1 MVAIGAALVFAIAFA
16 LAVGTMAYMFATYR
30 DKMIAALLYQP
41 EPEPEPAPVYAVSV
55 QRKRQAPTA
64 ARAPSAMAMAA

>member
-41 EPEPEPAPVYAVSV
+41 EPEALPAYAVSV
-55 QRKRQAPTA
+55 QRKRQTA
-64 ARAPSAMAMAA
+64 AKVARTPSIMAIAA